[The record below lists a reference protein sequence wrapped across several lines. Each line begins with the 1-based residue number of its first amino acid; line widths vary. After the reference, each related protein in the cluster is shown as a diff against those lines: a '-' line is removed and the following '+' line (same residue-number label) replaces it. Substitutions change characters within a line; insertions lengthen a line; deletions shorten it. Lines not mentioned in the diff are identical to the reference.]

1 MIASEQPVSKPNAYG
16 PATRLTMSVKAPS
29 TTHEIQWG
37 KAEVWLQSAGK
48 PNEQVLKGRLRELLG
63 S

>member
-48 PNEQVLKGRLRELLG
+48 NLTPQFCAGE
-63 S
+63 

>member
-1 MIASEQPVSKPNAYG
+1 MIASEQPVTKPNAYG

-37 KAEVWLQSAGK
+37 KVEVWLQSAGK
-48 PNEQVLKGRLRELLG
+48 PNEQVLKQLR
-63 S
+63 